1 MPVILQFFYYIVT
14 VCIFVLICKIHTT
27 IIQVRFMDLQYIF
40 QTLWNKKWM
49 LLLAALGTALL
60 TFFLLRLL
68 PPTYQAEGVVGTGII
83 ERKAIDLENDNPFV
97 QQYQVRSQFSNY
109 INRMRSRTSLRRLS
123 YHLLAHDLE
132 AMSAGKEPF
141 MEHNADD
148 WTYSSG
154 EATELIRLLRDS
166 ASYASAHREQEPRI
180 RKVADAFGY
189 DYETISNRLNVM
201 RDGDTDYL
209 KVQFESSNPHYSK
222 FAVNTLAED
231 FILMFQEDRIAEEN
245 GAVQF
250 YERLSGDKKK
260 KLDSLNDAITQ
271 YKQDNE
277 IIDIEEQNSSIIG
290 EIRDL
295 EFARDEEKK
304 EIEGLRRGIANLDKY
319 LADEQLSFSKQDAQS
334 LLLRS
339 DVAKLK
345 DAKSDLLERYNLE
358 GRIFEETKDELDK
371 KDAEL
376 DVQLEKLA
384 EERLQKLN
392 RDSKDA
398 DLKDLM
404 FKRIDAEIDLIV
416 AEESVASLNT
426 AIGRV
431 KQRAKGSVA
440 SGQALEELEG
450 EKLIVTEEYLSN
462 VAKRDEARRIAL
474 SSGTT
479 LRIIEY
485 AELPEKPESSKAM
498 VISALAGMTAAA
510 AVGLLFL
517 FLSLMDK
524 RLNTP
529 ERFTTLTQLPTIG
542 TLKSLKNKDKD
553 VNRLFEQP
561 TKNEG
566 EQAFREDIRRIRYAI
581 ESSGGRKFLFTSP
594 KAQEGKSFLIVALA
608 HSLSLLQ
615 KKVLVVD
622 TNLKNNTLTSLA
634 NKVMADNPLLN
645 EVAAENAGAT
655 AVAKALDAKW
665 QLNRNV
671 DVLGNQGGGYSP
683 SELLA
688 GHNFDRMLDG
698 ATEEYDYVFMEAPSM
713 NKYSDT
719 QELSRYADKIIA
731 IFDSEGALTAE
742 DKESIAFLRELD
754 DKFLGAILN
763 NAS

>member
-1 MPVILQFFYYIVT
+1 
-14 VCIFVLICKIHTT
+14 
-27 IIQVRFMDLQYIF
+27 MDLQYIF
-40 QTLWNKKWM
+40 QTLWKKKWI
-49 LLLAALGTALL
+49 LLLTALGTALL

-68 PPTYQAEGVVGTGII
+68 PPTFKAEGVVSTGII

-109 INRMRSRTSLRRLS
+109 INRLRSRTSLRRLS

-132 AMSAGKEPF
+132 AMNAGKTPF
-141 MEHNADD
+141 MEPNEDD
-148 WTYSSG
+148 LKYSSSD
-154 EATELIRLLRDS
+154 ATELVRLLRDS
-166 ASYASAHREQEPRI
+166 ASYASANREQEPRI
-180 RKVADAFGY
+180 RSVATAFGY
-189 DYETISNRLNVM
+189 DYETLSERLNVM

-209 KVQFESSNPHYSK
+209 KVQFESPDPMYCK

-250 YERLSGDKKK
+250 YEKLSDEKKK
-260 KLDSLNDAITQ
+260 KLDSLSDAITN

-277 IIDIEEQNSSIIG
+277 IIDIAEQNSSIIG

-295 EFARDEEKK
+295 EFARDEAKK
-304 EIEGLRRGIANLDKY
+304 DIGGLKRGIANLDKY
-319 LADEQLSFSKQDAQS
+319 LEDEELSFSKEDAKS
-334 LLLRS
+334 LLLRE

-345 DAKSDLLERYNLE
+345 NAKSELLERYNLE
-358 GRIFEETKDELDK
+358 GRILEETKDELDK

-376 DVQLEKLA
+376 DVQLVELA
-384 EERLQKLN
+384 EERLRKLD
-392 RDSKDA
+392 RADA
-398 DLKDLM
+398 NQDLKDLM
-404 FKRIDAEIDLIV
+404 FKRIDAEIELLV
-416 AEESVASLNT
+416 AEESVSSLNT
-426 AIGRV
+426 AINRV
-431 KQRAKGSVA
+431 KTRAKGSVA
-440 SGQALEELEG
+440 SGQALEELQG

-479 LRIIEY
+479 LKIIEY
-485 AELPEKPESSKAM
+485 AELPEKAESSKAM
-498 VISALAGMTAAA
+498 VISALAGITAAA

-517 FLSLMDK
+517 FLSLMDN
-524 RLNTP
+524 RLSTP
-529 ERFTTLTQLPTIG
+529 ERFSTLTQLPVIG
-542 TLKSLKNKDKD
+542 SLKALKNKNKD
-553 VNRLFEQP
+553 VNRIFEKP
-561 TKNEG
+561 TQNAG
-566 EQAFREDIRRIRYAI
+566 EQEFREDIRRIRYAI
-581 ESSGGRKFLFTSP
+581 ESSGGNKFLFTSP

-608 HSLSLLQ
+608 HSLSLMQ

-622 TNLKNNTLTSLA
+622 TNFKNNTLTSLA
-634 NKVMADNPLLN
+634 NKVMADNPLFNGL
-645 EVAAENAGAT
+645 AGENADA
-655 AVAKALDAKW
+655 AVAAKALDAKW

-688 GHNFDRMLDG
+688 GRNFDRILDG
-698 ATEEYDYVFMEAPSM
+698 ATEEYDYIFMESPSM

-731 IFDSEGALTAE
+731 IFDSAGALTAA
-742 DKESIAFLRELD
+742 DKESIAFLREQD